1 MTELYDAVRSLADR
15 SPYAVERTDDGFVV
29 HVDVAD
35 AKWYALLRKQG
46 LRTTVRHIV
55 RVRPEQRTFTITDD
69 LRSLDWQAG
78 VDGGRPVLRASGSRT
93 YGRTIA
99 LGRRKVWAWDEKL
112 RYGKVLDYTLDTEE
126 SRALIRTAAT
136 ELGYRE
142 RMPLVMKFA
151 LAMAVLGG
159 AGAVVTL
166 VVLAVAALTGKLS

>member
-15 SPYAVERTDDGFVV
+15 SPYAVDRTDDGFVV

-35 AKWYALLRKQG
+35 AKWYALLQKQG

-69 LRSLDWQAG
+69 VRSLDWQAG
-78 VDGGRPVLRASGSRT
+78 LAGGRPVLSASASRS

-126 SRALIRTAAT
+126 SRALIRTAAK

-142 RMPLVMKFA
+142 RMPAVMKFA
-151 LAMAVLGG
+151 LAMAVLGAG
-159 AGAVVTL
+159 GAVVTL
-166 VVLAVAALTGKLS
+166 VVLAVAALTGQFS

>member
-1 MTELYDAVRSLADR
+1 MTELYDAVRSLAHD
-15 SPYAVERTDDGFVV
+15 SPYAVDRTDDGFVV

-35 AKWYALLRKQG
+35 AKWLTLLQKQG

-55 RVRPEQRTFTITDD
+55 RVRPERRTFTITDD
-69 LRSLDWQAG
+69 VRGLDWQAG
-78 VDGGRPVLRASGSRT
+78 VSGGRPVLGASASRT

-99 LGRRKVWAWDEKL
+99 LGRGKVWAWDEKL

-126 SRALIRTAAT
+126 SRALIRTAAK

-142 RMPLVMKFA
+142 RMPPVVRFA

-159 AGAVVTL
+159 GGAVVTL
-166 VVLAVAALTGKLS
+166 VVLAVAALMGKFS